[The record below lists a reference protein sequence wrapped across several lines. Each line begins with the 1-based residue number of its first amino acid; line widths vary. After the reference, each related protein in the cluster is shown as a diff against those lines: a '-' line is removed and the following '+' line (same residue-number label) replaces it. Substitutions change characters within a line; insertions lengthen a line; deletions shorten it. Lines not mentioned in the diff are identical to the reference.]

1 MDVKPERGKRMTRLQ
16 DIKKFYELMD
26 KLKSKV
32 GPKRILDKCNGRMP
46 WPDRGIYFF
55 FEPGEERTTSGTGLR
70 VTGVGTHA
78 LSPRSKMTLWK
89 KLLHHKGCSKTGGGL
104 HRASVFRKLVG
115 FSLMT
120 KREDLS
126 SDTWGKGS
134 STPREIR
141 LQELTIEREVSN
153 IIRFMPFLWL
163 EVDDEPSK
171 ESKRAYLEK
180 NIIALVSNWNKAP
193 IDPSS
198 DNWLGRYCPVEK
210 VTGSGLWNDRHVDSE
225 YDPASLDILE
235 NYINKS

>member
-1 MDVKPERGKRMTRLQ
+1 MTRLQ

-26 KLKSKV
+26 KLELKV
-32 GPKRILDKCNGRMP
+32 GPKRILDQCNGRMP

-55 FEPGEERTTSGTGLR
+55 FEPGEERTTSGTGPR
-70 VTGVGTHA
+70 ITRVGTHA
-78 LSPRSKMTLWK
+78 LSSKSKITLWK
-89 KLLHHKGCSKTGGGL
+89 KLLQHKGCSKTGGGL

-115 FSLMT
+115 LSLINQ
-120 KREDLS
+120 REDLS
-126 SDTWGKGS
+126 SETWGKGS

-141 LQELTIEREVSN
+141 LQELAIEREVSK

-180 NIIALVSNWNKAP
+180 NMIALLSNWNKEP
-193 IDPSS
+193 VDPAS

-210 VTGSGLWNDRHVDSE
+210 VKESGLWNDRHVDSD
-225 YDPASLDILE
+225 YDPLFLDILE
-235 NYINKS
+235 TYIHSDHQKTRLS